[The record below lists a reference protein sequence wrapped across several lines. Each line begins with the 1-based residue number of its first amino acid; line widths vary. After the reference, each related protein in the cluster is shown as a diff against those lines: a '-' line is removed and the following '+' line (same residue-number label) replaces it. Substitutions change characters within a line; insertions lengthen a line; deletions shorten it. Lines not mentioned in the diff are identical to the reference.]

1 MPGSQLARS
10 ELGLR
15 LETARKRAR
24 KTQADVAEARIFGLS
39 KLREI
44 ERGIR
49 AEPGDVWT
57 LCRFYEIAQNETS
70 ELIHLADM
78 AKSEGFWE
86 DSREAVPGWF
96 ELYLACERQCSKL
109 SYWHPELAPGVLQT
123 ADYAA
128 AVVSADGVNDPAVLR
143 TRLKLRGERQ
153 RALLDRRDRDI
164 EVVLG
169 PGAFELKL
177 GGRQVAAAQRATLH
191 ELNSAPASTFGF
203 SPASQVHIRVWRR
216 GSRCSTSPTHAG
228 PPSSTWKRSPE
239 PGTSKGGATSL
250 PTGTPSLPSESSV
263 SPSRSSYDDRIE
275 RRMDQGDGE
284 QRRRRLR
291 GDACSP
297 RPHPSSGQQAWIR
310 QPHPHTHAI

>member
-1 MPGSQLARS
+1 MARS

-191 ELNSAPASTFGF
+191 ELNRRPGID
-203 SPASQVHIRVWRR
+203 IRVLPRESGSHPGLAARFSLLDFADARR
-216 GSRCSTSPTHAG
+216 
-228 PPSSTWKRSPE
+228 PSVVYLEALT
-239 PGTSKGGATSL
+239 GARYLEGRRHVTAYRNAFATL
-250 PTGTPSLPSESSV
+250 RELSV
-263 SPSRSSYDDRIE
+263 PIE
-275 RRMDQGDGE
+275 E
-284 QRRRRLR
+284 FL
-291 GDACSP
+291 
-297 RPHPSSGQQAWIR
+297 
-310 QPHPHTHAI
+310 